1 MSDDKPRA
9 PIELRSATVSDV
21 RFPERIVDLVV
32 VPYDE
37 WAPVEYRGRLVE
49 ESFAPGAFGNVQNRA
64 HKFLVNLA
72 HDRDRVVGRV
82 LSLDPDASEG
92 LRSELLIRRGV
103 DGDQVLDDAA
113 DGMLGGSVGFA
124 ALPSDQQWETRDR
137 RRIVKAYLDHIGL
150 VFTPAYQSAQVV
162 SVRSAPTPPVGPVRV
177 ATPNLDAI
185 LAARLEA
192 DYSSRL

>member
-1 MSDDKPRA
+1 VTEKPRA
-9 PIELRSATVSDV
+9 PVELRAASVSDV
-21 RFPERIVDLVV
+21 RFPERIIDLVA

-37 WAPVEYRGRLVE
+37 WTPVEYRGRFVE

-72 HDRDRVVGRV
+72 HDADRVVGRV
-82 LSLDPDASEG
+82 LRLNPDASEG
-92 LRSELLIRRGV
+92 LRSELLIRRGA

-124 ALPSDQQWETRDR
+124 ALPDDQRWETRDR

-150 VFTPAYQSAQVV
+150 VFNPAYHSAKVV
-162 SVRSAPTPPVGPVRV
+162 DVRSADVTSNRPPRV
-177 ATPNLDAI
+177 STPNLDAI